1 VAADRVDGAT
11 VADIGERLGAARG
24 FLFDLDGTLVLGDR
38 HNRGLRPLPGALEI
52 TRWVAERG
60 LPFAVLTNGTTKTP
74 QQLGQALRD
83 IGFEV
88 GDQSVLTPASS
99 AVSVLT
105 RRGFRRVLALGGEGL
120 TGPLREAGID
130 VLLPTAGRW
139 PASADPGSADQGR
152 ADQGRADQGRADQG
166 RADPGSVD
174 AVLVGWFPD
183 FSLATLEAA
192 CHAVW
197 SGAQLYSASQ
207 SLYFATAEGRAIG
220 TSRAISAMITSLT
233 GRRAR
238 LVGKPSLAALRT
250 AAARMGVRTGD
261 LVVVGDDPELEVPMA
276 HRGRSLAVAVTS
288 GLGHAGSFSHLPR
301 DRQPHLHLRGVD
313 ELLEIVTSG

>member
-1 VAADRVDGAT
+1 VRAESPDGYR
-11 VADIGERLGAARG
+11 RLGAARG

-38 HNRGLRPLPGALEI
+38 HNRGLRPLPGALEV
-52 TRWVAERG
+52 TRWVAAQG

-74 QQLGQALRD
+74 QQLAEALRG
-83 IGFEV
+83 IGFDV
-88 GDQSVLTPASS
+88 TDQSVLTPASS
-99 AVSVLT
+99 AISVLT
-105 RRGFRRVLALGGEGL
+105 RQGHRRVLALGGEGL
-120 TGPLREAGID
+120 TAPLREAGLE
-130 VLLPTAGRW
+130 VVFPVQ
-139 PASADPGSADQGR
+139 GSRPD
-152 ADQGRADQGRADQG
+152 
-166 RADPGSVD
+166 VD

-183 FSLATLEAA
+183 FTLAALEVA

-197 SGAQLYSASQ
+197 SGARLYSASQ

-250 AAARMGVRTGD
+250 AASRMGVRAAD

-276 HRGRSLAVAVTS
+276 HRGGAFAIAVRS
-288 GLGHAGSFSHLPR
+288 GLGDARSFSHLPPE
-301 DRQPHLHLRGVD
+301 RQPHLHLRGVN
-313 ELLEIVTSG
+313 ELLEIVSQNGSA